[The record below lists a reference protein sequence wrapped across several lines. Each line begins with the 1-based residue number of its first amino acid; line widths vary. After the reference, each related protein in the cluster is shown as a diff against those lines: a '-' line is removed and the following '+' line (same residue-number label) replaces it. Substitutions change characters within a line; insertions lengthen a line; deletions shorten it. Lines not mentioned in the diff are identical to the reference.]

1 MHLSVRGVKVGSK
14 VAARQCIGRVG
25 STGRSTGP
33 HLHLG
38 FKNEKGKWINP
49 ASKTMIA
56 APKLEGQRLARLK
69 DQVAEIRKQI
79 EATLAAPA
87 VKANDTTDVMVRMR
101 NL

>member
-1 MHLSVRGVKVGSK
+1 
-14 VAARQCIGRVG
+14 
-25 STGRSTGP
+25 
-33 HLHLG
+33 
-38 FKNEKGKWINP
+38 
-49 ASKTMIA
+49 MIA

-69 DQVAEIRKQI
+69 EQVAEIRKQI